1 MKAIFRLS
9 GDHAGLDLPVG
20 TLVSLSDAAA
30 VSVHDVPDVQL
41 HTSNPAVELLTAL
54 YFHLM

>member
-1 MKAIFRLS
+1 V
-9 GDHAGLDLPVG
+9 P
-20 TLVSLSDAAA
+20 
-30 VSVHDVPDVQL
+30 PDVQL